1 MQGHTRT
8 LTKYVYYYV
17 IGKYNRNLKVKHWTI
32 EVFIIEPTSICDAY
46 QYTALG
52 KLINM
57 KR

>member
-1 MQGHTRT
+1 M
-8 LTKYVYYYV
+8 V
-17 IGKYNRNLKVKHWTI
+17 IRINFNIEDLNGANRNLKVKHWTI
-32 EVFIIEPTSICDAY
+32 EVLIIEPTSMRDAY